1 MFLQGL
7 GRRKAVGEMRVKKT
21 RVKKTGEDGEVGRL
35 AKDLF
40 PETLVLGRW

>member
-21 RVKKTGEDGEVGRL
+21 RVKKTGRMERL
-35 AKDLF
+35 QDLQKIYS
-40 PETLVLGRW
+40 LKH